1 MKLIIQIP
9 CFNEAETLAIA
20 LADLP
25 KEIPGVDTI
34 EVLVIDDG
42 SSDETVAVARANG
55 VHHVVGFRANQGLAR
70 AFMLGI
76 HAGLERGAD
85 IIVNTDADNQY
96 YAPDIPKLIQPILD
110 NRADLVIG
118 ARPIKDIQHF
128 SPAKKVLQAFGSWVV
143 RRVSGTDVAD
153 APSGFRAISRDAA
166 LAMNVFSG
174 YTYTLETIIQA
185 GQRGLKVVSVP
196 IRVNGELRPS
206 RLVRSIPNYIKR
218 SILTM
223 FRIFVVYQPLKFFM
237 MVGLVPFSLGL
248 AIGARFLV
256 FYFRGEGDGH
266 IQSLILAAIL
276 LLIGVQTFLLAIL
289 ADLLGVNRRLL
300 EELQRRQRAALP
312 ITTEVRRF
320 PTTPPPRSSGV
331 PREAAGA

>member
-9 CFNEAETLAIA
+9 CFNEAETLPIA

-25 KEIPGVDTI
+25 KEIPGIDTV
-34 EVLVIDDG
+34 EVLIIDDG
-42 SSDETVAVARANG
+42 SSDETVQVARAHG
-55 VHHVVGFRANQGLAR
+55 VHHVVGFRSNQGLAR
-70 AFMLGI
+70 AFTLGI
-76 HAGLERGAD
+76 QACLERGAD

-96 YAPDIPKLIQPILD
+96 YAPDIPKLVEPILQD
-110 NRADLVIG
+110 RADFVIG
-118 ARPIKDIQHF
+118 ARPIQEIEHF

-143 RRVSGTDVAD
+143 RLVSGTDVAD
-153 APSGFRAISRDAA
+153 APSGFRAISREAA
-166 LAMNVFSG
+166 LSMNVFSG

-237 MVGLVPFSLGL
+237 MAGLLPFSLGL
-248 AIGARFLV
+248 AVGVRFLI
-256 FYFRGEGDGH
+256 FFFEHQGDGH

-276 LLIGVQTFLLAIL
+276 ILLGAFTFLLAIV
-289 ADLLGVNRRLL
+289 ADLLAVNRRLL
-300 EELQRRQRAALP
+300 EELQRRQRAQLHV
-312 ITTEVRRF
+312 TTEIKRF
-320 PTTPPPRSSGV
+320 PSGPPRPQPSA
-331 PREAAGA
+331 REVVGA